1 MCVVDHGRGLTNRA
15 LRANPWG
22 AVALSV
28 EVVPELLQVG
38 GDPLALGRG
47 EHTRDDAVAVD
58 IEVEALARGQGREG
72 HGGGGH
78 MVPPA
83 RLWAAQRRP
92 WPVVA
97 EAQSWSAGKGG

>member
-1 MCVVDHGRGLTNRA
+1 MCVVDHGRGLTSRA
-15 LRANPWG
+15 LCADHRG

-28 EVVPELLQVG
+28 EIVPELLEVG

-58 IEVEALARGQGREG
+58 VEVEALARGQSREG

-83 RLWAAQRRP
+83 RWAAQRRP
-92 WPVVA
+92 
-97 EAQSWSAGKGG
+97 